1 MSEIF
6 ENLMGDFSTQWKY
19 LPVAF
24 VKYTSLQLYSYCTW
38 NSIFL
43 VLLETVETL
52 VLRWL
57 FSSSKCSYMC
67 LLFCPKNSKTS
78 SRKNSTT
85 QKWLIVESC
94 LDKWHFDA
102 LSIDQ
107 FARIHTSSLINI
119 EKILNRPITE
129 FYNGDDVNMIAAELC
144 LTKTRRTSFDKKQS
158 FIRNNVTDVNKVLKT
173 KC

>member
-1 MSEIF
+1 MEIIFLILNMSEIF

-38 NSIFL
+38 NCIFL

-102 LSIDQ
+102 LSIDVQ
-107 FARIHTSSLINI
+107 YILSLQWSDFRQKCLLSDVACCVYHMHN
-119 EKILNRPITE
+119 
-129 FYNGDDVNMIAAELC
+129 FYFSD
-144 LTKTRRTSFDKKQS
+144 
-158 FIRNNVTDVNKVLKT
+158 
-173 KC
+173 